1 MHPTQRSLNI
11 IASRVNILPL
21 NVPESESP
29 LSNIADIP
37 EGVTISCGL
46 PTTNKTRATSTDV
59 IDNFFKPQKN
69 NNLIGCDMI
78 IDILNDV
85 VLKGLPMTSTNP
97 HHLQHESEDNVKQL
111 SFKYIIQKYILDF
124 KQSVAF

>member
-46 PTTNKTRATSTDV
+46 PTTNKTRATATDV
-59 IDNFFKPQKN
+59 IDNVFNPQKN
-69 NNLIGCDMI
+69 NNLMGCDMI

-85 VLKGLPMTSTNP
+85 VLKGLHMTSTNP
-97 HHLQHESEDNVKQL
+97 HHLQHESEDNIKQL
-111 SFKYIIQKYILDF
+111 SFKYIMQKY
-124 KQSVAF
+124 